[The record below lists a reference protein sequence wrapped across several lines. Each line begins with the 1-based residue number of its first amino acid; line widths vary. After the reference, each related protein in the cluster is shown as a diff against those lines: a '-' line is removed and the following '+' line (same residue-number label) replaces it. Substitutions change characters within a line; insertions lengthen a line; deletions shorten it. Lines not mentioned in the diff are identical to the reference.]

1 MNGIR
6 FELIERYDKAV
17 EFLNEATIEFKNEKN
32 FPMMYVTLGHLINI
46 HEDDDDYVH
55 KLTVIHQGV
64 AENLESSADF
74 LLDFLEK
81 KIEMAKELVQL
92 LVKVDSEN
100 SANLDLHKNQKF
112 AKLAVKLNLSQT
124 LNKLQAGRGPKNP
137 QIMEIMNSL
146 EETRRE
152 LEEPGSDLVMK
163 GVGNHSFVSTSV
175 HRLKNAVLNIHMGL
189 LLSFYGKP
197 FQLIKKEASSNEK
210 PKPKDNPRFGRE
222 IKPKQI
228 DSVQSNQKNPGQFQ

>member
-1 MNGIR
+1 M
-6 FELIERYDKAV
+6 

-46 HEDDDDYVH
+46 HEDDDDYVR
-55 KLTVIHQGV
+55 KLTAIHEGV
-64 AENLESSADF
+64 AENLETSADF
-74 LLDFLEK
+74 LLEFLEK

-92 LVKVDSEN
+92 LVKMEN
-100 SANLDLHKNQKF
+100 DNESNFDLEKNQKF

-124 LNKLQAGRGPKNP
+124 LNKLKTGRGPRNP
-137 QIMEIMNSL
+137 QITEIISSL
-146 EETRRE
+146 EETKRE
-152 LEEPGSDLVMK
+152 LDLPGSDLVLK

-197 FQLIKKEASSNEK
+197 FQLIKKEATLNEPPEIQNK
-210 PKPKDNPRFGRE
+210 PRIPQELKPR
-222 IKPKQI
+222 QV
-228 DSVQSNQKNPGQFQ
+228 DSVQANPKNRAQFQ